1 LPQLSASGVLPDFQR
16 SIVLYTNPDG
26 TQSYVPQQYVNYIGN
41 LKLNQDI
48 GITGGS
54 IALNSGLQRTD
65 DLSNPVSTSYLS
77 TPINIQFT
85 QPIFHYNSYKWDRKI
100 KPLQYDQAKRIYLES
115 IEDINITTTN
125 YFFTVLEAQ
134 VQMKIALT
142 NYHNYDTLYKI
153 TQGRFQLGKIPQNQL
168 LLYELSLLKARL
180 SIEDAQFALS
190 DAQFVLRSF
199 LRLPEQDSLILLPP
213 MNISYFTV
221 NPSKAIDEAL
231 TNTSPSEDFKIQLLT
246 ADANVNSAKMSGRF
260 DADLSAVL
268 GYNQSGPHINEA
280 YNNPKD
286 LERITLQLNIPILD
300 WGVARGKIKISEYSR
315 DIVKNQVEQGIIDF
329 KQNIYRNVMKF
340 NMQQNQLEIA
350 AKADTVA
357 KKSYRITQDR
367 YMIGKI
373 SDFQELYTAQTEAD
387 NSENAF
393 FTALQSYWQQYF
405 NMRKSTLYDFQ
416 KQENLQFSLGA
427 VKP

>member
-1 LPQLSASGVLPDFQR
+1 
-16 SIVLYTNPDG
+16 
-26 TQSYVPQQYVNYIGN
+26 
-41 LKLNQDI
+41 
-48 GITGGS
+48 
-54 IALNSGLQRTD
+54 
-65 DLSNPVSTSYLS
+65 
-77 TPINIQFT
+77 
-85 QPIFHYNSYKWDRKI
+85 
-100 KPLQYDQAKRIYLES
+100 
-115 IEDINITTTN
+115 
-125 YFFTVLEAQ
+125 
-134 VQMKIALT
+134 
-142 NYHNYDTLYKI
+142 
-153 TQGRFQLGKIPQNQL
+153 
-168 LLYELSLLKARL
+168 LKARL

-329 KQNIYRNVMKF
+329 KQNIYRSVMKF